1 MKYSI
6 NVKKLST
13 KNRFIDCL
21 KQSALQS
28 LYKYALIRVRVSKKI
43 DVYSIQFE
51 RSKKMDGNILLVLVK
66 TFNSDIEKTT
76 IYKDGKVETEIS
88 KNEIKNNQCT
98 HIDIANDIE
107 KKLQEAEEILNIM
120 CTEKKDDRY
129 RVIYNN
135 QTYYSFD
142 LFLDIHLMIKHNQIK
157 NLAVLSQYE
166 KQKETKQKDKESKN
180 NKKVLDEMEKNK
192 KEIEIE
198 NVVEKDLKNE
208 ERKIISFQLEETNKF
223 SLGQSRFFSNTVDI
237 ADSIEIPELLEFV
250 GQLNLSEFAQYDSKN
265 LLPKNGM
272 LYFFQSPL
280 FYEGNSYNF
289 GKVIYSNNMDLKS
302 KQVKNNYSG
311 DFLNLAVTNITS
323 SSEKFGTR
331 YKEEEGTLEYDPFE
345 GDNINKIYGFYTDC
359 QMMEEEII
367 KVSEKYI
374 VLLQLGS
381 DIYGEG
387 TTTFLIT
394 EEDLKNNNFDNIIYQ
409 YVQS

>member
-21 KQSALQS
+21 KQDALQS

-51 RSKKMDGNILLVLVK
+51 RSKKMDENILLVLIK

-208 ERKIISFQLEETNKF
+208 ERKIISFQLEETNEF

-280 FYEGNSYNF
+280 FYECNSYNF
-289 GKVIYSNNMDLKS
+289 GKVIYSDNMDLKS

-394 EEDLKNNNFDNIIYQ
+394 EEDLKNNSFDNIIYQ

>member
-1 MKYSI
+1 
-6 NVKKLST
+6 
-13 KNRFIDCL
+13 
-21 KQSALQS
+21 
-28 LYKYALIRVRVSKKI
+28 
-43 DVYSIQFE
+43 
-51 RSKKMDGNILLVLVK
+51 MDGNILLVLVK

-88 KNEIKNNQCT
+88 KNEMANNQCT

-129 RVIYNN
+129 RIIYNN

-208 ERKIISFQLEETNKF
+208 ERKIISFQLEETNEF

-237 ADSIEIPELLEFV
+237 AENIEIPKLLEFV

-289 GKVIYSNNMDLKS
+289 GKVIYSDNMDLKS